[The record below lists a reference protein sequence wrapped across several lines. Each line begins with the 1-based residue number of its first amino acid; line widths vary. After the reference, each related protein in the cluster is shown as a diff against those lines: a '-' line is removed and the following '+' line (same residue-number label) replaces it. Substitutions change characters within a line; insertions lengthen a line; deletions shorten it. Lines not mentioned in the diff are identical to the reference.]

1 MIIVTI
7 TVMILTG
14 WTLIIVLAMD
24 MIMVN
29 KTGSYDDII
38 FNIQLNFD
46 TNHQPPNFFSLSL
59 SFYLHSMRGGKKNHG
74 IYSLP
79 PSNSHFPPFECD
91 VMAVGGVIICV

>member
-14 WTLIIVLAMD
+14 WTLIIVMVTD

-29 KTGSYDDII
+29 KTGCYDHII

-46 TNHQPPNFFSLSL
+46 TNHQPPTLSLSL
-59 SFYLHSMRGGKKNHG
+59 LLFLTFLSTS
-74 IYSLP
+74 IQ
-79 PSNSHFPPFECD
+79 
-91 VMAVGGVIICV
+91 

>member
-14 WTLIIVLAMD
+14 WTLIIVLVMD

-46 TNHQPPNFFSLSL
+46 TNHQPPNFSLSL
-59 SFYLHSMRGGKKNHG
+59 SFYLHSMRGGIKTWNLFIATLKF
-74 IYSLP
+74 SLP
-79 PSNSHFPPFECD
+79 SL
-91 VMAVGGVIICV
+91 